1 MLYRQQALRI
11 PLLSLGLLRD
21 GVHKTNS
28 ALLKESSPQSSAQT
42 TPSHGL
48 TPTTSQG
55 HALLRDTNPTPT
67 SATVPKGGN
76 NKRNKKSQEKDD
88 DESDG
93 KPPKRLK
100 ITYARGDKGD

>member
-1 MLYRQQALRI
+1 M
-11 PLLSLGLLRD
+11 
-21 GVHKTNS
+21 
-28 ALLKESSPQSSAQT
+28 
-42 TPSHGL
+42 
-48 TPTTSQG
+48 
-55 HALLRDTNPTPT
+55 LRDTNPTPT

-100 ITYARGDKGD
+100 ITYARGDKGDLIWCWFHLAQMKIFSVERKTSLSPGWAAFCF